1 MSSSGHIVSVQ
12 NRNTRG
18 KNMIEMFMSNLWIIA
33 PSLWAG
39 FLAYVIWYSAR
50 VKTYEPITRTEARQL
65 WVIHQQDS
73 HCGSTKWRQL
83 RKRGVTV
90 GFECGCGHKHMQ
102 LRPVVAHL
110 ASTAVQLPTTTLN
123 AAEPQKQDLVR
134 TLSRPQQPSSP
145 DLITN
150 QAE

>member
-1 MSSSGHIVSVQ
+1 MSALGHIVSVQ
-12 NRNTRG
+12 NKNTRG
-18 KNMIEMFMSNLWIIA
+18 ENMIETFTSNLWIIA

-39 FLAYVIWYSAR
+39 FIAYIVWYSAR
-50 VKTYEPITRTEARQL
+50 VKTFEPITRTEARQL

-83 RKRGVTV
+83 RKRGITV

-110 ASTAVQLPTTTLN
+110 PSTAVPLPTTTLST
-123 AAEPQKQDLVR
+123 AEPPRQDLVR
-134 TLSRPQQPSSP
+134 TLNRHQPPSSP
-145 DLITN
+145 DLITS
-150 QAE
+150 QPE